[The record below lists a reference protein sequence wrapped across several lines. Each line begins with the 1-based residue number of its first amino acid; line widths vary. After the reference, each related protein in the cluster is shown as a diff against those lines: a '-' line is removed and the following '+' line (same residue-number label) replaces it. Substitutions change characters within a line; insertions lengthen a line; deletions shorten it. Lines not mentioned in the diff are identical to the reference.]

1 MMQSW
6 YAPLIGKIEQ
16 TYSDLVIV
24 ADGDSLGRDTAIRRA
39 LEEHFALHDYRGE
52 LPLRAFLDD
61 RDARRRVA
69 IFNCGQSIF
78 STWWAAL
85 LRFTGSPNTFF
96 GCTVTAN
103 RLILPFC
110 SRKWSADSGTMTW
123 STDQCAPF

>member
-69 IFNCGQSIF
+69 IFKPADAVYIPFDVESSACMV
-78 STWWAAL
+78 TW
-85 LRFTGSPNTFF
+85 
-96 GCTVTAN
+96 
-103 RLILPFC
+103 RLKEVFPGLISLF
-110 SRKWSADSGTMTW
+110 
-123 STDQCAPF
+123 